1 MHLLLQNPLWI
12 VLIVITVALHVGFAV
27 MVRRWMREPEPK
39 PTEPHEPHEPPDP
52 PEPKPPE
59 E

>member
-39 PTEPHEPHEPPDP
+39 PPEPKP